1 MPHVTVEYSA
11 NLTDALDIQSLVDRI
26 HEAVLASG
34 PFERGAARTRAIEC
48 RTFRIADGRP
58 DAAFIHVMMRIGHG
72 RDRATKQ
79 AAGEA
84 IFAAIA
90 DATADI
96 FDRRPLGLTLE
107 IHDIPPDLVW
117 RKNNMHALFGST
129 PPR

>member
-34 PFERGAARTRAIEC
+34 PFERAAARTRAIEC

-84 IFAAIA
+84 IFRGLGGGEGQEKEESLRQGFS
-90 DATADI
+90 DNHSSLSDKQPCPLK
-96 FDRRPLGLTLE
+96 RPL
-107 IHDIPPDLVW
+107 
-117 RKNNMHALFGST
+117 N
-129 PPR
+129 